1 LKNKVTYFL
10 AFAASLLLLASCG
23 VQRNNVIA
31 RKYHNTTTL
40 FNYLY
45 NGEVVYKDGVKQ
57 VNAAYVVPPDG
68 YIPVWFAGTEEQAK
82 TFGSNFEKAIEK
94 CEVALQKHN
103 HKDNHYFDDLRF
115 LIGRS
120 WFYKRNYILAI
131 KNFEYVIKTYPDSK
145 IIPDVYLWM
154 AKAHFMDDNGTMAAK
169 ILEEKVG
176 KLPLKKRHYGEL
188 ALLKA
193 QMQLDERKYEEVVRT
208 LNSSKESIRGA
219 TNKARAHFL
228 LGQIYT
234 DQKSTSRAY
243 ENFKRVTKLNT
254 DYELIFNARLNM
266 AKLLI
271 NSQDATADNAK
282 LRRLLKK
289 MLRDEKNVDYKDRVY
304 YEIAMLDLKQ
314 GNRPAAIEN
323 LKYSIASNTGNLRQ
337 KALSY
342 YKVGQIYFYDLKDFP
357 KAQVYFD
364 SASVAITRDAPEYR
378 EISTISATLKE
389 FVGYTSAITLQ
400 DSLLRLSKLSDKAL
414 DSYVDGVIAAEKKRK
429 EEESAR
435 QLEELNRLNDPNL
448 FNQVE
453 ESGPSRRSGEFYFD
467 APDLVNAGR
476 TQFEQRWGSRK
487 NEDNWRRKTKA
498 IQVEDL
504 GEAGEE
510 AVTEVNEED
519 IKKYGS
525 KEKAKMIK
533 MVPRTDEERDAAEAK
548 LVAAMYG
555 LGQVYGTKLNIPDSA
570 LAVYGR
576 LVARFPDAD
585 YALRAQ
591 YAMYVIYKDKN
602 DTDNAATLANS
613 ICTKYPTSRYCRY
626 CRGEK
631 FEEESKSM
639 FEDFASAYAAL
650 METYQ
655 RKDYATCM
663 DFSNFIA
670 STFPESNGMPEV
682 LMIRG
687 KAFGYTGQRD
697 SLKSIY
703 TFIKA
708 NFPDS
713 DVIPE
718 VTRTL
723 QLMDGAKTGE
733 PSDGGVKPRQVGPGF
748 PANNVDPRY
757 NGFTS
762 DVKAGEK
769 VFVVMLVKKEKIAN
783 DKLQIQLNDFHS
795 KYYQANRLNVSVLLY
810 KNEFHLPYIT
820 QFDDWKA
827 AMGYIRSASQEEDIT
842 RLFTEPSEK
851 MLVISAAN
859 FRTAYGKKR
868 MEDYMVYYENVL
880 LNMNQ

>member
-1 LKNKVTYFL
+1 MVLT
-10 AFAASLLLLASCG
+10 SCG
-23 VQRNNVIA
+23 VKRNNIIA

-45 NGEVVYKDGVKQ
+45 NGEVVYKEGVKQ
-57 VNAAYVVPPDG
+57 VNGAYIVPPEG

-94 CEVALQKHN
+94 AEVALQKHN

-115 LIGRS
+115 LIGRC
-120 WFYKRNYILAI
+120 WFYKRNYTLAI

-154 AKAHFMDDNGTMAAK
+154 VKAHFMDDNGTMATK
-169 ILEEKVG
+169 ILEEKLS

-193 QMQLDERKYEEVVRT
+193 QMQLEEGKYEEVVRT

-219 TNKARAHFL
+219 TNKARAHYL
-228 LGQIYT
+228 LGQIYQ
-234 DQKSTSRAY
+234 DQKSTSRSY
-243 ENFKRVTKLNT
+243 ENYKIVTKLNT

-266 AKLLI
+266 AKLMI
-271 NSQDATADNAK
+271 NSQDGTADNAK

-304 YEIAMLDLKQ
+304 YEIAMLDIKT

-323 LKYSIASNTGNLRQ
+323 LKYSIAANTGNLRQ

-389 FVGYTSAITLQ
+389 FVGFSKTIVLQ

-429 EEESAR
+429 EEEDAK

-448 FNQVE
+448 FNQAE
-453 ESGPSRRSGEFYFD
+453 QSGPAKRGGDFYFD
-467 APDLVNAGR
+467 TPDLVNAGR
-476 TQFEQRWGSRK
+476 VDFEQKWGPRK

-498 IQVEDL
+498 IIMGDV
-504 GEAGEE
+504 AEE
-510 AVTEVNEED
+510 GGDGPTEVNPED
-519 IKKYGS
+519 IEKYGS
-525 KEKAKMIK
+525 KEKARMIK

-548 LVAAMYG
+548 LVEAMYG

-570 LAVYGR
+570 LAVYNR
-576 LVARFPDAD
+576 LITRFPDAD
-585 YALRAQ
+585 YALKSQ
-591 YAMYVIYKDKN
+591 YAVYVIYKDKGE
-602 DTDNAATLANS
+602 TAAAQEMAGK

-626 CRGEK
+626 CKGEK
-631 FEEESKSM
+631 YEEESKSM

-670 STFPESNGMPEV
+670 TTFPESNGMPEV

-723 QLMDGAKTGE
+723 QLMDGAKSGDSNTGG
-733 PSDGGVKPRQVGPGF
+733 PGPRPVGPGF
-748 PANNVDPRY
+748 PSSNLDPRY
-757 NGFTS
+757 NGFIP

-769 VFVVMLVKKEKIAN
+769 VFVVMLIKKEKIAN
-783 DKLQIQLNDFHS
+783 DKLQIKLNDFHT
-795 KYYQANRLNVSVLLY
+795 KFFQANRLNVSVLLY
-810 KNEFHLPYIT
+810 KNDYHLPYIT

-827 AMGYIRSASQEEDIT
+827 AMAYIRSASQEEEIST
-842 RLFTEPSEK
+842 LFTQPEEK

-868 MEDYMVYYENVL
+868 LEDYVLYYENVL
-880 LNMNQ
+880 LQLNQ

>member
-1 LKNKVTYFL
+1 M
-10 AFAASLLLLASCG
+10 SLLVLSACG

-45 NGEVVYKDGVKQ
+45 NGEVVYKEGVKQ
-57 VNAAYVVPPDG
+57 VNGAYIVPPEG

-94 CEVALQKHN
+94 AETALQKHN

-120 WFYKRNYILAI
+120 WFYKRNYTLAI
-131 KNFEYVIKTYPDSK
+131 KNFEHVIKTYPDSK

-154 AKAHFMDDNGTMAAK
+154 AKAHFMDDNGTVAAK
-169 ILEEKVG
+169 LLEDKVG
-176 KLPLKKRHYGEL
+176 KLPLKKRHQGEL

-193 QMQLDERKYEEVVRT
+193 QMLLEERKYEDVVRT
-208 LNSSKESIRGA
+208 LNANKEAIRGA
-219 TNKARAHFL
+219 TNRARAHYL

-234 DQKSTSRAY
+234 DQKSTTRAY
-243 ENFKRVTKLNT
+243 ENYKLVTKLNT

-271 NSQDATADNAK
+271 SSQEGTADNVK

-289 MLRDEKNVDYKDRVY
+289 MLRDEKNVDYKDRIY
-304 YEIAMLDLKQ
+304 YEIAMLDLKNN
-314 GNRPAAIEN
+314 NRPGAIDN
-323 LKYSIASNTGNLRQ
+323 LKNSIAYNTGNLRQ

-389 FVGYTSAITLQ
+389 FVGFSKAIVLQ
-400 DSLLRLSKLSDKAL
+400 DSLLRLSKLDDKAL
-414 DSYVDGVIAAEKKRK
+414 ESYVDGVIAAEKKRK
-429 EEESAR
+429 EEAEAK

-448 FNQVE
+448 FNQVDQG
-453 ESGPSRRSGEFYFD
+453 GPAKRSGDFYFD
-467 APDLVNAGR
+467 TPDLVNSGR
-476 TQFEQRWGSRK
+476 VEFDQKWGQRK

-498 IQVEDL
+498 IQVADI
-504 GEAGEE
+504 GEE
-510 AVTEVNEED
+510 GSTGPAEIKPED
-519 IKKYGS
+519 IEKYGS
-525 KEKAKMIK
+525 KEKAQMIK
-533 MVPRTDEERDAAEAK
+533 MVPRTDEERDVAETK
-548 LVAAMYG
+548 LIEAMYG

-570 LAVYGR
+570 LAVYTR
-576 LVARFPDAD
+576 LITRFPDAD
-585 YALRAQ
+585 YALRSR
-591 YAMYVIYKDKN
+591 YAIYVIHKDKGRG
-602 DTDNAATLANS
+602 DEAQAMADK
-613 ICTKYPTSRYCRY
+613 ICGQFPTSRYCRY

-631 FEEESKSM
+631 YEEESKSM

-670 STFPESNGMPEV
+670 TTFPESNGMPEV

-697 SLKSIY
+697 SLRSIY

-733 PSDGGVKPRQVGPGF
+733 NGTGAVVPRAVGPGF
-748 PANNVDPRY
+748 PGNNADPRY
-757 NGFTS
+757 AGFTS
-762 DVKAGEK
+762 DVKPGEK
-769 VFVVMLVKKEKIAN
+769 VFVIMLIKKEKIAN
-783 DKLQIQLNDFHS
+783 DKLQIMLNDFHS
-795 KYYQANRLNVSVLLY
+795 KFYQANRLNVSVLLY
-810 KNEFHLPYIT
+810 KNEYHLPYIT

-827 AMGYIRSASQEEDIT
+827 AMSYIRSASQEDDISA
-842 RLFTEPSEK
+842 LFNQPEEK

-868 MEDYMVYYENVL
+868 LEDYMVYYENVL
-880 LNMNQ
+880 LPLNP